1 MHVQTEHY
9 DEPHTYGPGD
19 FFQAIKLTMTK
30 KYLKKELFPKP
41 IPYPFQEKCRI

>member
-19 FFQAIKLTMTK
+19 FFKQLNLLWLRNILRKN
-30 KYLKKELFPKP
+30 FS
-41 IPYPFQEKCRI
+41 YPFQEKCRI